1 MRCNTLPLLEP
12 AAMYLI
18 PAGVVFSAIVVAIP
32 SAAQAQN
39 YPWCSNFHDGAGTN
53 CGFSTYEQCMATARG
68 TGGYCA
74 PNNSYTAPR
83 PAGSLVRTQRKRRVP
98 SSER

>member
-1 MRCNTLPLLEP
+1 MH
-12 AAMYLI
+12 LI
-18 PAGVVFSAIVVAIP
+18 RFGVVFSAIVVAIP
-32 SAAQAQN
+32 IAAQAQN

-74 PNNSYTAPR
+74 PNNSYVAPHAVA
-83 PAGSLVRTQRKRRVP
+83 PSGNATRKLKSSRR
-98 SSER
+98 RKL

>member
-1 MRCNTLPLLEP
+1 MH
-12 AAMYLI
+12 LI
-18 PAGVVFSAIVVAIP
+18 PAGVVLSAIVVAIP
-32 SAAQAQN
+32 IAARAQN

-74 PNNSYTAPR
+74 PNTSYAAPH
-83 PAGSLVRTQRKRRVP
+83 AALSSGQAKRKRRVGN
-98 SSER
+98 SGR